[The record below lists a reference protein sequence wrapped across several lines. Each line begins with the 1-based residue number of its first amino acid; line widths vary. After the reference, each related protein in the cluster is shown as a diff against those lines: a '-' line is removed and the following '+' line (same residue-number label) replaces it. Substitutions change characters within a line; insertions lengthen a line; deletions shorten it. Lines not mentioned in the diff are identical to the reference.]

1 MKTVH
6 ALFLA
11 IVLALAGCSYQ
22 LQLQQRGGPA
32 TGSGV
37 ATESDNGVK
46 ISIGSRVFT
55 GQYAYASDSSF
66 GSFVGVGHGKTAT
79 GFVSTSSGGGGNI
92 MARSADGVGLRCRFQ
107 YSEMSNQG
115 FGECQDD
122 TGATYDLQIRMG
134 SSR

>member
-1 MKTVH
+1 MKAAH
-6 ALFLA
+6 ALCLA
-11 IVLALAGCSYQ
+11 IGFALTGCSYQ

-32 TGSGV
+32 LGTGT
-37 ATESDNGVK
+37 AHDNDSSVT

-66 GSFVGVGHGKTAT
+66 GSFVGVGKGAT
-79 GFVSTSSGGGGNI
+79 SGFVSTTSGGGGNI
-92 MARSADGVGLRCRFQ
+92 MARSSDGVGLRCRFQ

-122 TGATYDLQIRMG
+122 MGATYDLQIRMG
-134 SSR
+134 GAR